1 MDIFRNG
8 FFKSTLDQIVVSHR
22 RELAL
27 LETEPLSCFFNV
39 SRKHA
44 GPLAELRPEGS

>member
-44 GPLAELRPEGS
+44 GPLAELRPEVS